1 MSKKIF
7 VIVLFSL
14 FCSKG
19 IIAQETTTLQE
30 CIALATENYPA
41 VVRYNL
47 IEKVKNFNIS
57 NIEKSWLPKA
67 GVTIKGTYQSQVIE
81 IPIDLPA
88 GIEIDPLNKL
98 QYSAVIA
105 VNQTIWDGG
114 VSSSS
119 KKETRA
125 KAISDVK
132 ELEVELYIIRER
144 VSDIYFGALLIDQ
157 YLKETE
163 VLGKELDRIQDKAF
177 ALIASGVADSSDLY
191 PIEAQMITLNQRKK
205 ELENNKRTYLN
216 MLALMTGRE
225 SDTTATLLLPT
236 FTKPTSQ
243 EILRPELSFFE
254 SKKEIV
260 QIQSLYLNNRVMPK
274 IGAFVQAGYGLPG
287 LNMLKNEATGYYIG
301 GVSLTWNIDGFY
313 TKRNDRQK
321 VAALRASIESQKET
335 FLYNNRLQNTSI
347 TREIETMEE
356 LSKSDA
362 QLVAIRDKIV
372 EGSAIKL
379 ENGATSVTE
388 HLKEVNMLDA
398 ARLALGKREIELLK
412 ALSDLKNNLNQ

>member
-132 ELEVELYIIRER
+132 ELEVELYTIRER

>member
-1 MSKKIF
+1 
-7 VIVLFSL
+7 
-14 FCSKG
+14 
-19 IIAQETTTLQE
+19 
-30 CIALATENYPA
+30 
-41 VVRYNL
+41 
-47 IEKVKNFNIS
+47 
-57 NIEKSWLPKA
+57 
-67 GVTIKGTYQSQVIE
+67 
-81 IPIDLPA
+81 
-88 GIEIDPLNKL
+88 
-98 QYSAVIA
+98 
-105 VNQTIWDGG
+105 
-114 VSSSS
+114 
-119 KKETRA
+119 
-125 KAISDVK
+125 
-132 ELEVELYIIRER
+132 
-144 VSDIYFGALLIDQ
+144 
-157 YLKETE
+157 
-163 VLGKELDRIQDKAF
+163 
-177 ALIASGVADSSDLY
+177 
-191 PIEAQMITLNQRKK
+191 
-205 ELENNKRTYLN
+205 
-216 MLALMTGRE
+216 
-225 SDTTATLLLPT
+225 
-236 FTKPTSQ
+236 
-243 EILRPELSFFE
+243 
-254 SKKEIV
+254 
-260 QIQSLYLNNRVMPK
+260 MPK